1 MKIRTLFLSAS
12 ISLALVAGC
21 HKSTDSQVEKMVT
34 MMEDL
39 GNAVD
44 KAGGDCSKMASGVE
58 SVVNKYD
65 GDLKDM
71 KAAGEKLKGN
81 KEEAQ
86 RIQKKYGDRM
96 EKVLP
101 KMMGMMK
108 CADDPKMKAL
118 NDKLQGLM

>member
-1 MKIRTLFLSAS
+1 MKIRNLFVSAS
-12 ISLALVAGC
+12 LSLALVAGC
-21 HKSTDSQVEKMVT
+21 HKSADSQVEKMVT

-44 KAGGDCSKMASGVE
+44 KAGDDCGKMASGVE

-65 GDLKDM
+65 LKAM
-71 KAAGEKLKGN
+71 KEAGEKLKGN
-81 KEEAQ
+81 KEEAE
-86 RIQKKYGDRM
+86 RIEKKYGDRM
-96 EKVLP
+96 QKVLP

-118 NDKLQGLM
+118 EDKLKGLM

>member
-1 MKIRTLFLSAS
+1 MTIRTLFLSAS
-12 ISLALVAGC
+12 LSLALVAGC
-21 HKSTDSQVEKMVT
+21 HKSADSQVEKMVT

-44 KAGGDCSKMASGVE
+44 KSGDDCTKMASGVE
-58 SVVNKYD
+58 SVVKKYE

-71 KAAGEKLKGN
+71 KEASEKLKGN

-118 NDKLQGLM
+118 NDKLRGLM

>member
-1 MKIRTLFLSAS
+1 MKLRTLFVSAS
-12 ISLALVAGC
+12 LSLALVAGC

-44 KAGGDCSKMASGVE
+44 KAGDDCSKMASGVE
-58 SVVNKYD
+58 SVVKKYE

-81 KEEAQ
+81 KEEAE
-86 RIQKKYGDRM
+86 RIEKKYGDRM
-96 EKVLP
+96 QKVLP

-108 CADDPKMKAL
+108 CSEDPKMKAL
-118 NDKLQGLM
+118 NEKLSGLM